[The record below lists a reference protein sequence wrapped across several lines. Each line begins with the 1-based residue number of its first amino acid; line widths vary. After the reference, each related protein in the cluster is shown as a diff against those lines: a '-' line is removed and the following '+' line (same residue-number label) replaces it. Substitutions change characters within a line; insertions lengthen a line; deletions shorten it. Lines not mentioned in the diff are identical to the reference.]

1 MAILIAFVIFAI
13 LIALMAT
20 LGIAWVVAIPIVL
33 IVPVLIW
40 FGVAVGKGNAP
51 STMIRRSRR
60 AELLGPGGPDDPD
73 AQ

>member
-1 MAILIAFVIFAI
+1 MAIIIAFVIFAI

-20 LGIAWVVAIPIVL
+20 LGIAWVVAIPIIL
-33 IVPVLIW
+33 FIPVLVW
-40 FGVAVGKGNAP
+40 FGVAVGRGHAP

-60 AELLGPGGPDDPD
+60 PELLGPGGPDDPD